1 AARRAAQR
9 AQRAPPIARRP
20 GAAGLR
26 RDGVRQDRLGPG
38 VRGAAEGGRR
48 QGRARPQR
56 DQQGAPR
63 RRVVT
68 STQPIAATTG
78 AFAPPAQ
85 PEIGE
90 RGSDGYIRK
99 VGRELLLAVYG
110 ALRTVKMYPPDNPVV
125 QKTLEELVRLANDV
139 WK

>member
-1 AARRAAQR
+1 
-9 AQRAPPIARRP
+9 
-20 GAAGLR
+20 
-26 RDGVRQDRLGPG
+26 
-38 VRGAAEGGRR
+38 
-48 QGRARPQR
+48 
-56 DQQGAPR
+56 
-63 RRVVT
+63 VT
-68 STQPIAATTG
+68 SKQPIAATTG

-139 WK
+139 WKREREVDIRVTGEFIFINGTRLRLDLDNYATFSRII